1 MIEARVLTFNTLYKG
16 DARERIRA
24 LAAALEQSDHDVVC
38 LQEMWIPQ
46 NLALL
51 RSLTPSYRHA
61 AHGLRYP
68 IVAGGL
74 VVLSRH
80 PIIGYRYVRYAAR
93 GPLRKEL
100 LSRKGVLV
108 TRLSIDDRILTV
120 VNTHLSAN
128 TKANWS
134 RTEPFTKVQAA
145 ELRDAATLV
154 RSLDAGE
161 PVVMVGDFNVPRES
175 WLFADF
181 VAASGLVDALDGSPE
196 TTYRP
201 NGNWPG
207 AALDQILVSPGV
219 SADPRLVFQDD
230 VVQLADGRTTYLS
243 DHYGI
248 AATIRTAKP

>member
-1 MIEARVLTFNTLYKG
+1 MIEARILTFNTLYKG

-61 AHGLRYP
+61 AHGLRFP
-68 IVAGGL
+68 MVAGGL

-108 TRLSIDDRILTV
+108 ARVSIDDRILT
-120 VNTHLSAN
+120 
-128 TKANWS
+128 
-134 RTEPFTKVQAA
+134 
-145 ELRDAATLV
+145 
-154 RSLDAGE
+154 
-161 PVVMVGDFNVPRES
+161 
-175 WLFADF
+175 
-181 VAASGLVDALDGSPE
+181 
-196 TTYRP
+196 
-201 NGNWPG
+201 
-207 AALDQILVSPGV
+207 
-219 SADPRLVFQDD
+219 
-230 VVQLADGRTTYLS
+230 
-243 DHYGI
+243 
-248 AATIRTAKP
+248 